1 MKHRFQRCLGAGQ
14 MKRLGAALAAV
25 LLATLLSACNDRSFA
40 PVERAAFVR
49 IDIVQPRDGQASLTL
64 TGDVEPRF
72 RADLSFRVSG
82 RVLARLADVG
92 AHVDAGEVL
101 ARLDPAEQQAD
112 FDAATAGVAAAE
124 SQLRVAQ
131 ATFDRQ
137 SHLLSSGFT
146 TRVAYDQAQEQLR
159 TAQST
164 LELAKSQ
171 LGKAREALGDTEL
184 HARAAGVITA
194 RNLEVGQ
201 VVQAAQSVFTLA
213 QDGER
218 DAVFDV
224 PESMF
229 LGDMEGGRVS
239 LALVSGPDVTAVGYV
254 REISPAV
261 DPKSSTVR
269 VKVAIQNP
277 PPAMTLGSAIAG
289 TAGTKP
295 ATEITVAVDRA
306 DGNGV
311 KARGLDRRPPDK
323 DSVAEVGDCRRLRS
337 GSGADQ
343 GRARGW
349 RPRRC
354 RRRQA
359 AELRPV
365 RDIWRG
371 SIMKTRFFVV
381 ASTIASALAMA
392 GCKQEAKAPEPV
404 RPVLSTVLQ
413 PAASGST
420 VAVGTVQPR
429 YETNLGFR
437 VLGRLIARPVNVGD
451 LVAEGQTIAAIDPT
465 ALELA
470 VRSARADLSK
480 AQALLEN
487 AIGTEERKRI
497 LIKTDATTKQT
508 LDDAEQVRA
517 GAQASTARARANQTK
532 AIEQLGY
539 AQVKADFAGV
549 VTAVSAEVGQVV
561 SPGQSVVTIA
571 RPDVR
576 EAVVD
581 IGADFPVPLTV
592 GLPFTVS
599 LQLLP
604 AVQVQGQIRE
614 IAPQADSVTRMRRVR
629 IALNDP
635 PESFRL
641 GSTITARLSNGHS
654 SVLRVPA
661 SAVLKE
667 GAETFVWVIDA
678 PTSTVSLH
686 KVDLS
691 EDEGGIRVT
700 GGLTVGARIVT
711 AGIHSLKQGQQVR
724 IEQDATP

>member
-1 MKHRFQRCLGAGQ
+1 M
-14 MKRLGAALAAV
+14 
-25 LLATLLSACNDRSFA
+25 
-40 PVERAAFVR
+40 
-49 IDIVQPRDGQASLTL
+49 
-64 TGDVEPRF
+64 
-72 RADLSFRVSG
+72 
-82 RVLARLADVG
+82 
-92 AHVDAGEVL
+92 
-101 ARLDPAEQQAD
+101 
-112 FDAATAGVAAAE
+112 AAAE
-124 SQLRVAQ
+124 AQLRVAQ

-137 SHLLSSGFT
+137 SNLLSSGFT

-164 LELAKSQ
+164 LESAKAE
-171 LGKAREALGDTEL
+171 LGRTREALGDTEL

-194 RNLEVGQ
+194 RSLEVGQ

-289 TAGTKP
+289 TAATKP
-295 ATEITVAVDRA
+295 ATEITVPWTALMATGSKPAVWIVDPKTKTASLKPVTR
-306 DGNGV
+306 
-311 KARGLDRRPPDK
+311 
-323 DSVAEVGDCRRLRS
+323 RRLRS

-359 AELRPV
+359 AELRPA

-470 VRSARADLSK
+470 VRSAKADLSK

-641 GSTITARLSNGHS
+641 GSTIMARLSNGHS